1 MLEKPGA
8 QNIAAYENQGKQLE
22 YSAYWKSM
30 KTLFLKKITGD
41 NAKETKRLTE
51 IQVLKVTSAIK
62 LFFAIKWP
70 FMCNWWIFL
79 FEEKMFRSRDI

>member
-22 YSAYWKSM
+22 YSDYWKSM

-41 NAKETKRLTE
+41 NARETKGLTE
-51 IQVLKVTSAIK
+51 I
-62 LFFAIKWP
+62 
-70 FMCNWWIFL
+70 
-79 FEEKMFRSRDI
+79 